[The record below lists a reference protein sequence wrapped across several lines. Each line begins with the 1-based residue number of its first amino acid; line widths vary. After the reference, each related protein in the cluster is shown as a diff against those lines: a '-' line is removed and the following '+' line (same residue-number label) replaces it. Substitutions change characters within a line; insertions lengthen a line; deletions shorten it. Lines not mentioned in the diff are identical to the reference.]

1 MIKCD
6 NCGHE
11 NPDDAKLCYRCQAF
25 LDPDKVGMTEF
36 MDDTDYEEP
45 EPRWGVARLTGS
57 LILDVEDID
66 KRFVIP
72 ASDINE
78 FILGRQDPHSG
89 EAPQIDLTAYGA
101 LDKGVSR
108 QHAFIKRVERGVLA
122 VIDNASPNG
131 TYLNGQRL
139 VPQQPRIL
147 RDGDVIR
154 LGHLSLNVIFEGL
167 VAPIEAS
174 DSQQPNE

>member
-11 NPDDAKLCYRCQAF
+11 NPDDATICYRCQSF
-25 LDPDKVGMTEF
+25 LDPERIGKTQLKG
-36 MDDTDYEEP
+36 DTDYEEP

-57 LILDVEDID
+57 LILDVEDTD
-66 KRFVIP
+66 KRFVVP
-72 ASDINE
+72 ASEIDE
-78 FILGRQDPHSG
+78 FALGRQDPHTG
-89 EAPQIDLTAYGA
+89 DAPRVDLTDCGA

-108 QHAFIKRVERGVLA
+108 LHAFIKRVERGVLA

-147 RDGDVIR
+147 RNGDVIR
-154 LGHLSLNVIFEGL
+154 LGHLSLNVVFEGV
-167 VAPIEAS
+167 VAPVETP
-174 DSQQPNE
+174 DS